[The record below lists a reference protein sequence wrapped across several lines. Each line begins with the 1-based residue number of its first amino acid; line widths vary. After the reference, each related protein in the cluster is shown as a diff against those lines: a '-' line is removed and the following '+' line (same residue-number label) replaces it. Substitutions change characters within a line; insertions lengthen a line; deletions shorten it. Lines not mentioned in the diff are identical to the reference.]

1 MAAARHE
8 PFSYPNLVARW
19 LAAMFVVFATY
30 NPSGHSYFHWL
41 MDPDEG
47 RLSLKI
53 LVGLGLLVLNLTFGY
68 ATARAIG
75 WTGVLAT
82 AALFAATV
90 WALLDA
96 GYLTG
101 LAFWGWVTVLLT
113 LLATLF
119 AIGVSWSYIR
129 NRLSGQVDSN
139 DITI

>member
-1 MAAARHE
+1 
-8 PFSYPNLVARW
+8 
-19 LAAMFVVFATY
+19 MFVVFATY

-41 MDPDEG
+41 IDPDEG

>member
-1 MAAARHE
+1 MAGSRHE
-8 PFSYPNLVARW
+8 QFSYPNLLARW

-41 MDPDEG
+41 FDADEG

-75 WTGVLAT
+75 WTGVVAT
-82 AALFAATV
+82 AALFASTV
-90 WALLDA
+90 WVLVDA
-96 GYLTG
+96 GYLVGMG
-101 LAFWGWVTVLLT
+101 LWGWVTVVLT